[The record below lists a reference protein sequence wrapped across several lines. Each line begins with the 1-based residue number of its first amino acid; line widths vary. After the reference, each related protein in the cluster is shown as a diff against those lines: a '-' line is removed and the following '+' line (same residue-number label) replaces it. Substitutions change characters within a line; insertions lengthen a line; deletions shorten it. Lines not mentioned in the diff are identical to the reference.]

1 MEGKLETEALASYI
15 ERIENLENQRA
26 LLAGD
31 IKDILTEAQSTGFDA
46 KIMRKVIK
54 IRQIKPEDRQAQDE
68 LLNIYMLALGEK

>member
-1 MEGKLETEALASYI
+1 MEGKLDFKALSAYI

-31 IKDILTEAQSTGFDA
+31 IKDILSEAQSTGFDA

-54 IRQIKPEDRQAQDE
+54 IRQMKPEDREAEDE
-68 LLNIYMLALGEK
+68 LLTIYMLALGEK